1 MVSRST
7 VAGLAFCLAALAV
20 ALRMTSG
27 PETGERPSG
36 VLLPDAARG
45 PATVAV
51 SRPGAPAVAL
61 VSRGGTWFFA
71 PPDSGRADSAAVESM
86 LAILARAPVRDRIS
100 PRQRRVRGLRLAD
113 YGLEA
118 PRVSVSMALAGQSA
132 QVVSFGGD
140 APGGGVFVLTSGGED
155 VLVADRETLD
165 SVPAVAALRSRVLVE
180 PGPNP
185 PYALEIRRPGEP
197 ALRLEKGPDGL
208 WRIASPFEFP
218 ADPEA
223 TESLLARLESSSI
236 RRFVRTPGTN
246 ETAAAAAAARLE
258 HGLAPDEV
266 TASLAVWRQG
276 VAAPETFV
284 FGIEDPADTGF
295 VFAAFLQGGAVY
307 TVDKAVADAVA
318 TPLSGLR
325 DRRVFPFPTD
335 DVRGFSVSGPGR
347 AETALSRGE
356 DGAWRFLLPV
366 PAPADASAVE
376 RFLASVLAWRD
387 AAAAPAG
394 ASPEVRT
401 SFPTDQ
407 EIRVSFSLAGG
418 GSFAGTIVR
427 ESPDGATPA
436 WTMRRTGPGSP
447 VVLLDRHSAPGEVFS
462 DAALALMRDRTVL
475 ALPPGSVIRV
485 EAAGPSGVPVATA
498 TEAVQAVA
506 SLVTNFV
513 ADAVLSLAS
522 PDSAAWGFVPPRAQ
536 WIIETSLPEKP
547 VAILQ
552 LGLERP
558 DGSSCARIKGDAAI
572 FAVSG
577 PDAAILAAGAPPAD
591 LQTPTKEKTK

>member
-7 VAGLAFCLAALAV
+7 VAGLAFALAALAA

-27 PETGERPSG
+27 PETGEGAPG
-36 VLLPDAARG
+36 ALLPDAARG

-51 SRPGAPAVAL
+51 SRPDEPSVAL
-61 VSRGGTWFFA
+61 VIRGGTWSFA

-86 LAILARAPVRDRIS
+86 LAVLARAPVRDRIS

-113 YGLEA
+113 YGLET
-118 PRVSVSMALAGQSA
+118 PRVSVSVALAGQPA
-132 QVVSFGGD
+132 QVVSFGAD
-140 APGGGVFVLTSGGED
+140 APGGGVFAMASDGED
-155 VLVADRETLD
+155 VLVVGRETRD
-165 SVPAVAALRSRVLVE
+165 SVPAAAALRSRILVE

-197 ALRLEKGPDGL
+197 ALRLEKGPDGR

-223 TESLLARLESSSI
+223 AESLLARLEGPSI

-258 HGLAPDEV
+258 HGLAPDEA

-284 FGIEDPADTGF
+284 FGIEDPADPGF

-325 DRRVFPFPTD
+325 DRRVFPFAPE
-335 DVRGFSVSGPGR
+335 DVRGFSVGGPGR
-347 AETALSRGE
+347 AETALSRGD

-366 PAPADASAVE
+366 PAPADAAAAE
-376 RFLASVLAWRD
+376 RFLSSVLAWRD

-394 ASPEVRT
+394 ASSDLRS
-401 SFPTDQ
+401 SFPADA
-407 EIRVSFSLAGG
+407 EIRVSFDLAGG
-418 GSFAGTIVR
+418 GTFAGTILR
-427 ESPDGATPA
+427 ESPEGATPA
-436 WTMRRTGPGSP
+436 WTMRRSGPGAP
-447 VVLLDRHSAPGEVFS
+447 VVLLDRHSAPADAFS
-462 DAALALMRDRTVL
+462 DEALASMRDRTVL
-475 ALPPGSVIRV
+475 ALPPGSVVRV
-485 EAAGPSGVPVATA
+485 EAAAPSGAPVAA
-498 TEAVQAVA
+498 APEAVQAVA

-513 ADAVLSLAS
+513 AGAVLSLAS

-536 WIIETSLPEKP
+536 WIVETSLPEKP

-552 LGLERP
+552 LGFERP
-558 DGSSCARIKGDAAI
+558 DGTSCARIKGDAAV

-577 PDAAILAAGAPPAD
+577 ADAAVLAAGAPPAD
-591 LQTPTKEKTK
+591 LQTKETTK